1 MKEDFY
7 LLTQTLNL
15 DFFLILK
22 KLQLR
27 LNAEKFQEL
36 LSERAIQF
44 RAIER
49 RLLARFKDKTPAPL
63 QHLDTLLEGTYR
75 QVSTVWL

>member
-1 MKEDFY
+1 MIV
-7 LLTQTLNL
+7 LSLSLNL
-15 DFFLILK
+15 S

-27 LNAEKFQEL
+27 LNAGKYEQL

-49 RLLARFKDKTPAPL
+49 RLLARFKEKTPAPL

-75 QVSTVWL
+75 QVSIAGL